1 MKLSVISDQLS
12 ASEVQWRRKAGSTE
26 TTQSDSKSRSE
37 KQIPR
42 VARDDKTRRRGMR
55 VERDQAAF
63 DSERVIH
70 HRGHREHRGTRV
82 QRKGEAP
89 ASASEGG
96 RYTDQ
101 LKNDARAARRKKR
114 VGRRRT
120 TRAIQESGGGFWT
133 ENALETR
140 AGELDADDAF
150 AIGERLGDV
159 DDATLSLKFGVGA
172 ASGVVL

>member
-12 ASEVQWRRKAGSTE
+12 GSEVQWRRKAASTE
-26 TTQSDSKSRSE
+26 TTQSDAKSRSE

-42 VARDDKTRRRGMR
+42 VAGDDKTRRRGMR

-70 HRGHREHRGTRV
+70 HRGHREHRGTRL

-101 LKNDARAARRKKR
+101 PKNDARPHVARNASAGDALQEQFKNQAADSGRNTRWKR
-114 VGRRRT
+114 GPVNWTPT
-120 TRAIQESGGGFWT
+120 TRSPLVRGSVT
-133 ENALETR
+133 CTTR
-140 AGELDADDAF
+140 P
-150 AIGERLGDV
+150 
-159 DDATLSLKFGVGA
+159 
-172 ASGVVL
+172 

>member
-12 ASEVQWRRKAGSTE
+12 GSGVQWRRKAGSTE

-42 VARDDKTRRRGMR
+42 VAGDDKARRRGMR

-70 HRGHREHRGTRV
+70 HRGHREHRGTRL

-101 LKNDARAARRKKR
+101 PENDARPHVARNASAGDALQEQFKNQAADSGRNTRWKR
-114 VGRRRT
+114 GPVNWTPT
-120 TRAIQESGGGFWT
+120 TRSPLVRGSVT
-133 ENALETR
+133 CTTR
-140 AGELDADDAF
+140 P
-150 AIGERLGDV
+150 
-159 DDATLSLKFGVGA
+159 
-172 ASGVVL
+172 

>member
-1 MKLSVISDQLS
+1 MKLSVIGDQLS
-12 ASEVQWRRKAGSTE
+12 GSEVQWRRKAASTE

-42 VARDDKTRRRGMR
+42 VAGDDKTRRRGMR

-70 HRGHREHRGTRV
+70 HRGNRGTRL

-101 LKNDARAARRKKR
+101 PKNDARPHVASNAWAGDALQEQFKNQAADSGRNTRSKRGPVNWTPTRRSSSVRGSAPCTARR
-114 VGRRRT
+114 
-120 TRAIQESGGGFWT
+120 
-133 ENALETR
+133 
-140 AGELDADDAF
+140 
-150 AIGERLGDV
+150 
-159 DDATLSLKFGVGA
+159 
-172 ASGVVL
+172 